1 MKKFLRTQDV
11 AEMTGLAVSTVY
23 SYLHRRIIPPPRERI
38 GGVGL
43 LSARCSSLHAV
54 LRRHGAAQRAEIGEG
69 VT

>member
-43 LSARCSSLHAV
+43 FHPRDVRAFMRYYADTARPNARKS
-54 LRRHGAAQRAEIGEG
+54 GRA
-69 VT
+69 